1 MKNLPMKILIVDDEP
16 DIIEILKYNLNNE
29 GYDVKSAN
37 DGKKAVE
44 KAKKFI
50 PDIILLDVM
59 MPGMDGIE
67 ACTEI
72 KKISSLSNTRIIF
85 LSARSED
92 FTQIAAF
99 DAGADDYVT
108 KPVKPKILIKKISSI
123 SKRINNNTLSDILD
137 LGEIKINK
145 ESYLISLNKQDI
157 SLPRKE
163 FELLY
168 LLASKPGKVFSR
180 DEIMHKVWGSQ
191 VIVGDRTID
200 VHIRKLREKIGDKLI
215 KTIKGVGYKFKLNV
229 KKK

>member
-1 MKNLPMKILIVDDEP
+1 MKNLSNKVLIVDDDPE
-16 DIIEILKYNLNNE
+16 IIEILNYNLVNS
-29 GYDVKSAN
+29 GFVTKSASN
-37 DGKKAVE
+37 GLEAIK

-59 MPGMDGIE
+59 MPEMDGIE
-67 ACTEI
+67 ACLEL
-72 KKISSLSNTRIIF
+72 KKINSLSNTRIIF
-85 LSARSED
+85 LSARGED

-99 DAGADDYVT
+99 DAGADDYIT

-123 SKRINNNTLSDILD
+123 SKRINDDDLSHIVD
-137 LGEIKINK
+137 LGEIKIDK
-145 ESYLISLNKQDI
+145 ESYLVTINKEEI

-180 DEIMHKVWGSQ
+180 DEIMTKVWGTQ

-200 VHIRKLREKIGDKLI
+200 VHIRKLREKIGDQHI
-215 KTIKGVGYKFKLNV
+215 KTIKGVGYKFKIDV